1 MAEIVPLSDIFDS
14 TLFWK
19 SVDRF
24 VSVRAIPHI
33 YVALCLF
40 GQLKSHSAIPLI
52 ASVFLNP
59 CPTFY
64 SVAYT
69 AWCIW

>member
-24 VSVRAIPHI
+24 VSARAIPHI
-33 YVALCLF
+33 
-40 GQLKSHSAIPLI
+40 
-52 ASVFLNP
+52 
-59 CPTFY
+59 
-64 SVAYT
+64 
-69 AWCIW
+69 